1 MTRAPLPARATPR
14 LAVFM
19 PSLAGGGAEGVMT
32 DLMNGFCD
40 RGVGVELLMPEV
52 AGVNLMRLSP
62 RVQITD
68 MQAGSVLRAVPK
80 LHRLL
85 RAGRHGALL
94 SMMSHANIA
103 ACAAA
108 AQISRAKLRVVL
120 SERMSFE
127 AREWFYTSVAE
138 RIVRAAMP
146 LAFRRADAIIVP
158 SRDMAPNLIRH
169 TRLPPRVFH
178 AIPNPLPL
186 EDIARR
192 CAAAWPLG
200 DELASQGKRIV
211 LAAGRLS
218 GVKDFPTLLGAFAL
232 LDASKNAHLVIL
244 GEGEE
249 RASLERMVA
258 DLALAGRV
266 SMPGHLPDP
275 LPAMARAHA
284 FVLSSRFEG
293 MPNVLLQALAA
304 KAPVISTD
312 CPTGPRQIL
321 ENGKH
326 GALVPVGDV
335 GKMAAAIDAALS
347 HPSLPPN
354 IDLSHYMPDTIIDKY
369 LAVLFPYES

>member
-1 MTRAPLPARATPR
+1 MTRQTSPPITPH

-32 DLMNGFCD
+32 DLMNGFSD
-40 RGVGVELLMPEV
+40 RGVRVELLMPEV
-52 AGVNLMRLSP
+52 AGINLARLSP
-62 RVQITD
+62 RVQITNL
-68 MQAGSVLRAVPK
+68 QASSVLRAVPK
-80 LHRLL
+80 LHRRL
-85 RAGRHGALL
+85 RTGRHEALL

-108 AQISRAKLRVVL
+108 ASIPRAKLRVIL
-120 SERMSFE
+120 SERMSLE
-127 AREWFYTSVAE
+127 ARERFYTSVAE
-138 RIVRAAMP
+138 RIVRTVMP
-146 LAFRRADAIIVP
+146 LAFRRADAIVVP

-169 TRLPPRVFH
+169 TRLPEQVFH

-186 EDIARR
+186 DEVATR

-200 DELASQGKRIV
+200 DDLVKQGKRIV

-218 GVKDFPTLLGAFAL
+218 AVKDFPILLGAFAQ
-232 LDASKNAHLVIL
+232 LDPRKNAHLVIV

-249 RASLERMVA
+249 RASLEQTVA
-258 DLALAGRV
+258 ALGLAGRV
-266 SMPGHLPDP
+266 SLPGHLSDP
-275 LPAMARAHA
+275 LPAMARADV

-304 KAPVISTD
+304 KAPVVSTD

-321 ENGKH
+321 ENGKY

-335 GKMAAAIDAALS
+335 AKMAAAIDAALS
-347 HPSLPPN
+347 YPSPPAS
-354 IDLSHYMPDTIIDKY
+354 IDLSQYMPDTIIDSY
-369 LAVLFPYES
+369 LAVLFPRRS